1 MKIPEKLNP
10 IIKYIIVIASIIY
23 VATLIKLL
31 FFRFYM
37 YSNSVYLYNLVPFK
51 TITTYIRDYH
61 HYNFRTWFDNL
72 FGNILLM
79 IPLGFIVPYFFKKL
93 KNTTK
98 IILTIVFIISIL
110 EITQFG
116 LHLGSF
122 DIDDIILNTL
132 GGITGIFIFRIIK
145 KTGVLD

>member
-1 MKIPEKLNP
+1 MKIPNKLKS
-10 IIKYIIVIASIIY
+10 IIKYFIIISSVIYII
-23 VATLIKLL
+23 TLIKLL
-31 FFRFYM
+31 FWRYHM
-37 YSNSVYLYNLVPFK
+37 YSNNVYLYNLVPFK
-51 TITTYIRDYH
+51 TITTYIKNYN
-61 HYNFRTWFDNL
+61 HYNFKTWFDNL

-79 IPLGFIVPYFFKKL
+79 IPLGFILPYFFKKL